1 MLLAL
6 RRRLGARGAA
16 LLLVGAAFVITR
28 ALAIGGTH
36 AGAATMSAEKR
47 LTWKY
52 APGSLRPEA
61 PPRFLEPLQRWDADF
76 YAGLALRGY
85 PPPDRPQTPYEL
97 GFLPLYAL
105 AVRAVMHVTGNVYWG
120 AFAVSNLCALLAA
133 MILVELAAIR
143 RRADGIRAA
152 VLFLAAP
159 GANFLSYPYSEALL
173 AFALAA
179 GLLAARTGSLATA
192 AVAGA
197 AASAT
202 RPTGLAV
209 AVALASIPRPRR
221 LIAAALAT
229 GGLGAYALWCAREYG
244 DALWFIHIQAS
255 HKRVLSLFG
264 PLRALFAFNVDPDYY
279 LVTIAGIA
287 VAVLMVRRTPVWAWL
302 TAWFLLLLP
311 MATGTLQAMVRYQ
324 SNNLPLIVGVPA
336 VLRGRWFWRATAASL
351 ALMCVE
357 AVLYGQGHAH
367 Y

>member
-16 LLLVGAAFVITR
+16 ALLVGAAFVLTR
-28 ALAIGGTH
+28 TLAIGFTH
-36 AGAATMSAEKR
+36 AGAATMSDEKR
-47 LTWKY
+47 LVWKY

-76 YAGLALRGY
+76 YAHLALLGY
-85 PPPDRPQTPYEL
+85 PPPERPRPLYGL
-97 GFLPLYAL
+97 GFLPLYPL
-105 AVRAVMHVTGNVYWG
+105 VVRAVMKLTGNVYWA

-133 MILVELAAIR
+133 MLLVELGAIR

-152 VLFLAAP
+152 VFFLAAP
-159 GANFLSYPYSEALL
+159 GANFLSYPYSEALF

-179 GLLAARTGSLATA
+179 GLLGARTGGLATA

-202 RPTGLAV
+202 RATGLAV
-209 AVALASIPRPRR
+209 AVALASVPRPRR

-229 GGLGAYALWCAREYG
+229 GGLAAYALWCAREYG
-244 DALWFIHIQAS
+244 DALSFVHVQAT

-264 PLRALFAFNVDPDYY
+264 PLRALLAFQVDPDYY
-279 LVTIAGIA
+279 LVTIAAIA
-287 VAVLMVRRTPVWAWL
+287 VAVLMIRRTPVWAWL
-302 TAWFLLLLP
+302 SAWFLVLLP

-324 SNNLPLIVGVPA
+324 SNNVPLICGVPA
-336 VLRGRWFWRATAASL
+336 VLRGRWFWRATAISL

-357 AVLYGQGHAH
+357 ALLYGQGHAH
-367 Y
+367 H